1 MTCIVL
7 HSTGARGRVLG
18 AAKMSPPI
26 LKWLGIEK
34 EHLKKPPENQ
44 PNKPKQTTKKKKATE
59 IQHTLLE
66 ILFRNSISQG
76 FIQCVQEEGEILPLL
91 LLSTSAAWP
100 VLPRFNLSVAVLGT
114 NLEHWDNVL
123 SSTLSLPYPLSFSI
137 KNSSCVDFGIQK
149 LLYKPFEMLDKSL
162 IHIPTGLKT

>member
-7 HSTGARGRVLG
+7 HSTGAGGRGLR

-34 EHLKKPPENQ
+34 DHFQKNKTKKR
-44 PNKPKQTTKKKKATE
+44 KKKKATE

-76 FIQCVQEEGEILPLL
+76 FIQCVQEEGETPPLL

-100 VLPRFNLSVAVLGT
+100 VLP
-114 NLEHWDNVL
+114 W
-123 SSTLSLPYPLSFSI
+123 
-137 KNSSCVDFGIQK
+137 CV
-149 LLYKPFEMLDKSL
+149 
-162 IHIPTGLKT
+162 

>member
-7 HSTGARGRVLG
+7 HSTGAGGRGLG

-26 LKWLGIEK
+26 LKWLEIEK
-34 EHLKKPPENQ
+34 ENFKKKQKKNP
-44 PNKPKQTTKKKKATE
+44 KPKNLGKKKATE

-76 FIQCVQEEGEILPLL
+76 FIQCVQEEGETPPLL

-100 VLPRFNLSVAVLGT
+100 VFPR
-114 NLEHWDNVL
+114 
-123 SSTLSLPYPLSFSI
+123 
-137 KNSSCVDFGIQK
+137 CV
-149 LLYKPFEMLDKSL
+149 
-162 IHIPTGLKT
+162 